1 MKNQNQKHEVVN
13 LGFGKL
19 PPQAVE
25 IEEVL
30 LGSLMVESKAF
41 SEISDFLK
49 AEHFYKPA
57 HSLIYKT
64 IERLSHENQPTDF
77 IMVANRATQDNVID
91 EIGGAYY
98 ITLLSTKVSSGANVE
113 NYARLVF
120 QKYLAREAIRI
131 SNEIL
136 SMSYSDT
143 DIDDILT
150 YANKSYQ
157 DITTFTNGAVLTM
170 YDAVNEMRN
179 NVIKNSSQQ
188 NKTGFITGFNNFD
201 ERSGGIQKSDLII
214 VAAET
219 SQGKT
224 SLALTISDNIAAN
237 GGKLAIYS
245 LEMRATQLAAR
256 FTSYH
261 TGIPAN
267 EILYGKFNMEMFE
280 QLDNRIGKLINY
292 EIYIDE
298 KSTST
303 IESILQSIRGMK
315 KQNDIDG
322 VVVDYLQLVSTTEKG
337 MNKEQQTAYITRS
350 LKNIAKELD
359 IFVITLSQLSRDSAS
374 PIPTMKRLRDSG
386 QIEEAA
392 DVCILIYRPEQ
403 AGRSSFPEPF
413 ENSDVSGNAMIDIAK
428 GRNIGTFKFLAG
440 FDKST
445 THFYEKE
452 QYGLNSFKRDNDDP
466 FN

>member
-1 MKNQNQKHEVVN
+1 MKNTKQEVIN
-13 LGFGKL
+13 LEYGKL
-19 PPQAVE
+19 PPQATE

-49 AEHFYKPA
+49 AEHFYHPA
-57 HSLIYKT
+57 HAIIYRI
-64 IERLSHENQPTDF
+64 IEKLAFENQPTDF
-77 IMVANRATQDNVID
+77 IMVANRAKQENVID

-98 ITLLSTKVSSGANVE
+98 ITFLSTKVNSGANIE
-113 NYARLVF
+113 KYARIVF
-120 QKYLAREAIRI
+120 QKFLMREAIRI
-131 SNEIL
+131 SNEVL
-136 SMSYSDT
+136 SMAYSDT

-150 YANKSYQ
+150 FASKSYQ
-157 DITTFTNGAVLTM
+157 DITTFTNGSIITM
-170 YDAVNEMRN
+170 FDAVNEMRK
-179 NVIKNSSQQ
+179 NVIKNSGQQ
-188 NKTGFITGFNNFD
+188 NKTGFATGFNTFD
-201 ERSGGIQKSDLII
+201 ERSGGMQKSDLII
-214 VAAET
+214 IAAET

-224 SLALTISDNIAAN
+224 SLALTMCDNIAEA
-237 GGKLAIYS
+237 GGKMAIYS

-267 EILYGKFNMEMFE
+267 EILYGKFNNSRFE
-280 QLDNRIGKLINY
+280 QLDNGLRKLINY

-303 IESILQSIRGMK
+303 IESILQSIRGIK
-315 KQNDIDG
+315 KQNNIDG

-359 IFVITLSQLSRDSAS
+359 IFVIALSQLSRDSAS
-374 PIPTMKRLRDSG
+374 PIPTLKRLRDSG

-403 AGRSSFPEPF
+403 VGRSSFPEPF
-413 ENSDVSGNAMIDIAK
+413 ENSDVAGNAMIDIAK

-445 THFYEKE
+445 THFYEKDE
-452 QYGLNSFKRDNDDP
+452 YGFSSFLRNNDDP

>member
-1 MKNQNQKHEVVN
+1 MKNTKQEVIN
-13 LGFGKL
+13 LEYGKL
-19 PPQAVE
+19 PPQATE

-77 IMVANRATQDNVID
+77 LMVANKAKEDDIID

-98 ITLLSTKVSSGANVE
+98 LTLLSMKVNSCANVE
-113 NYARLVF
+113 YYARIIF
-120 QKYLAREAIRI
+120 QKYLCREAIRI

-136 SMSYSDT
+136 SMAYSDT

-179 NVIKNSSQQ
+179 NVIKNSS
-188 NKTGFITGFNNFD
+188 NKKQTGFITGFNDFD

-214 VAAET
+214 IAAET

-224 SLALTISDNIAAN
+224 SLALTISDNIAAE
-237 GGKLAIYS
+237 GGKIAIYS

-256 FTSYH
+256 FTSFH
-261 TGIPAN
+261 TGIAAN
-267 EILYGKFNMEMFE
+267 KILYGKFNNAMFE
-280 QLDNRIGKLINY
+280 QLDNGIGKLINY

-315 KQNDIDG
+315 KQNNIDG

-359 IFVITLSQLSRDSAS
+359 IFVIALSQLSRDSAS
-374 PIPTMKRLRDSG
+374 PIPTLKRLRDSG

-403 AGRSSFPEPF
+403 VGRSSFPEPF
-413 ENSDVSGNAMIDIAK
+413 ENSDVAGNAMIDIAK

-445 THFYEKE
+445 THFYEKDE
-452 QYGLNSFKRDNDDP
+452 YGFSSFLRNNDDP